1 VRACFYFWGKL
12 CLVSFLF
19 RVMVFLV
26 LVLSLM
32 VRHAY
37 CIRLATEYKIP
48 VAIAA
53 NWAGH
58 EPGTYLKIYQK
69 WIGEAEKRRVF
80 EESQSR

>member
-1 VRACFYFWGKL
+1 
-12 CLVSFLF
+12 
-19 RVMVFLV
+19 MVFLV